1 MMHTAL
7 NIAEKNRL
15 HTCATALRILCMDMV
30 EQAQSGHPGAPMGM
44 ADIAAV
50 LWTRHL
56 NVLPNHPT
64 WAGRDRVILS
74 NGHASTLLYAIQHFM
89 GNKTCSQE
97 ALKEFRQWSSITPGH
112 PEHNLDLG
120 IETTTGPLGQGL
132 ATAVGMALAQEMMAA
147 RIDTDLYAHHTY
159 VFVGDGCLSE
169 GLSQEAI
176 SFAGHH
182 QLRHLIVLFDDNEIT
197 IDGPAALSMT
207 DDHCARVAASGWH
220 TLRIDGHDTDAIDA
234 AIETAKKNDGPTFIA
249 CRTIIGKG
257 AASKQGT
264 AACHGSPMGKSVP
277 EVRKSLGWDAPPFD
291 IPDAVYTA
299 WQAHLP
305 RVTARYQ
312 AWEKAAAALSP
323 DKIAAQAHYTG
334 ASDAVIQDILK
345 DYQTTQIQEKRSP
358 QATRVSSGEI
368 LAKIA
373 PFMPALIGGSADLTP
388 SNNTHAP
395 TMTPVTAENRGGQYI
410 HYGVREHGMAAIMN
424 GLCLYGGLRP
434 YGGTFLVFSDYAR
447 GAMRLSALM
456 KQPVLYIMTHDSIG
470 LGEDGPTHQPVE
482 HLMGLRLIPDLD
494 VYRPA
499 DAVEVAACWA
509 LALKTTDRPS
519 VLALSRQ
526 AVPLLHDGTVD
537 ITDISQGGYV
547 LRAAA
552 HPTVCLIATGTEVSL
567 ACDVADLL
575 TAQGIAAQV
584 SSLPCFSVFD
594 RQASAYK
601 ERVLGPAGALRV
613 SIEAGTPEG
622 WQKYVGLDGLRIGV
636 NGFGASAPGPVLMT
650 HYGFTPDK
658 ILKRIHQ
665 TLDTRK

>member
-1 MMHTAL
+1 
-7 NIAEKNRL
+7 
-15 HTCATALRILCMDMV
+15 
-30 EQAQSGHPGAPMGM
+30 
-44 ADIAAV
+44 
-50 LWTRHL
+50 
-56 NVLPNHPT
+56 
-64 WAGRDRVILS
+64 
-74 NGHASTLLYAIQHFM
+74 
-89 GNKTCSQE
+89 
-97 ALKEFRQWSSITPGH
+97 
-112 PEHNLDLG
+112 
-120 IETTTGPLGQGL
+120 
-132 ATAVGMALAQEMMAA
+132 
-147 RIDTDLYAHHTY
+147 
-159 VFVGDGCLSE
+159 
-169 GLSQEAI
+169 
-176 SFAGHH
+176 
-182 QLRHLIVLFDDNEIT
+182 
-197 IDGPAALSMT
+197 
-207 DDHCARVAASGWH
+207 
-220 TLRIDGHDTDAIDA
+220 
-234 AIETAKKNDGPTFIA
+234 
-249 CRTIIGKG
+249 
-257 AASKQGT
+257 
-264 AACHGSPMGKSVP
+264 MGKSVP

-395 TMTPVTAENRGGQYI
+395 TMTPVTADNRGGQYI

-456 KQPVLYIMTHDSIG
+456 KQPVIYIMTHDSIG

-519 VLALSRQ
+519 VLPDRNRNR
-526 AVPLLHDGTVD
+526 G
-537 ITDISQGGYV
+537 
-547 LRAAA
+547 
-552 HPTVCLIATGTEVSL
+552 CL
-567 ACDVADLL
+567 
-575 TAQGIAAQV
+575 
-584 SSLPCFSVFD
+584 
-594 RQASAYK
+594 
-601 ERVLGPAGALRV
+601 
-613 SIEAGTPEG
+613 
-622 WQKYVGLDGLRIGV
+622 GL
-636 NGFGASAPGPVLMT
+636 
-650 HYGFTPDK
+650 
-658 ILKRIHQ
+658 
-665 TLDTRK
+665 